1 MITQKLY
8 VRKQLLLVVLFVLC
22 FAGTNAQNLDSLEN
36 VLRTKEIKVKDKI
49 QLYSDLADLTLN

>member
-36 VLRTKEIKVKDKI
+36 VLRTKEIKVKVKI
-49 QLYSDLADLTLN
+49 QLYSDLVDLTLN

>member
-22 FAGTNAQNLDSLEN
+22 FAGTNAQNLDSQEN

>member
-49 QLYSDLADLTLN
+49 QLYSDLVDLTLN

>member
-49 QLYSDLADLTLN
+49 QLYSDLADLTLD

>member
-22 FAGTNAQNLDSLEN
+22 FAGTNAQNLDSMEN

-49 QLYSDLADLTLN
+49 QLYSDLVDLTLN

>member
-22 FAGTNAQNLDSLEN
+22 FAGTNAQNLDSQEN

-49 QLYSDLADLTLN
+49 QLYSDLVDLTLN